1 MNEIE
6 RVEVS
11 ELIVPFRDIAATGDM
26 HTAAY
31 VTHAE
36 EAVQHFWR
44 YRPPLEDE
52 PRFAVSKL
60 ELRLSAAL
68 RAGDAVRLVVRVDKI
83 GGKSIGFEVE
93 MLREAERVA
102 VLDIV
107 WTAHD
112 RQSAE
117 PVALPEDMRDW
128 LYRYLP

>member
-1 MNEIE
+1 MDEIE
-6 RVEVS
+6 RVEGS
-11 ELIVPFRDIAATGDM
+11 ELIVPFRDIAATGEM
-26 HTAAY
+26 HTSGY
-31 VTHAE
+31 VIHAE
-36 EAVQHFWR
+36 EALQHFWR

-60 ELRLSAAL
+60 ELRLAAPL
-68 RAGDAVRLVVRVDKI
+68 RAGDQVHLVVRVDKI

-93 MLREAERVA
+93 MLREGERVA

-112 RQSAE
+112 RVTAE